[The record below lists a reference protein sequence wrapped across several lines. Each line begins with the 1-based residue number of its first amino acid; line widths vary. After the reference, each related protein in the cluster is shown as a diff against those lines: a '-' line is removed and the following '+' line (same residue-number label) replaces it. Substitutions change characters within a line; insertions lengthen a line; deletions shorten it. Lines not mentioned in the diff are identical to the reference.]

1 MTQKIMLI
9 NVTIFAKT
17 THEGQ
22 PFDRLIYQI
31 IVVLMQILNNEF
43 SNKVHK
49 TNLCHIFKHILNHS
63 GDGIFSMLRKCRAE
77 ISKKKQEKKPAK
89 NIVRDLIVNKIPSMM
104 SLVFQM
110 LKFFFSMKRD
120 P

>member
-1 MTQKIMLI
+1 MLI

-63 GDGIFSMLRKCRAE
+63 GTVFIVLRKCRAE
-77 ISKKKQEKKPAK
+77 ISKKKQKKKTPAK

-104 SLVFQM
+104 SSCFSNVK
-110 LKFFFSMKRD
+110 KFFFSMKRD